1 MKSMSS
7 YKYRLLQGLCLIL
20 AIVIIYN
27 TVSLGQTEA
36 MSGWGVN
43 VPLYIGALIA
53 AVSLVGLS
61 VYFSTKINS
70 KR

>member
-1 MKSMSS
+1 MKSMDS

-27 TVSLGQTEA
+27 TVSVGQTEA
-36 MSGWGVN
+36 MSGRGVN